1 MTIGERIGA
10 LRRAAGLSQE
20 RLAEQLGV
28 SRQAIGK
35 WEAGASLP
43 GVDNLQEL
51 ARALGVSCDE
61 LITGCPPVEKAADGS
76 GPGTEGTVALESV
89 RALLD
94 EQAGTQRRA
103 GRLHQWLAA
112 ALAGLACVAAGAC
125 VFIAVYTSGRLNYFS
140 GKLGGLEAAVAGID
154 GTIDARVAALEGS
167 LQQQASLVA
176 SFDFRYGSPG
186 WNNASVPLSVS
197 VLPKNYQP
205 GMSAVF
211 TLSPSG
217 GEAVVV
223 EALSDGGNGFCG
235 ELAIPLENEYS
246 NFTLSVGF
254 TGPDG
259 IVQSEE
265 LLRESDFVLGY
276 RTVVAVSPKEFTLSH
291 STRTPESERF
301 WRVGG
306 EFELNIQRG
315 YQDTSPY
322 PVAAEADLVVGGKVV
337 QTVSIDVS
345 LFSDFDTQASQDGAA
360 QFMSGASLYESFETD
375 SYEISGPEEV
385 EIVARVTES
394 TGNVITASHHF

>member
-1 MTIGERIGA
+1 M
-10 LRRAAGLSQE
+10 
-20 RLAEQLGV
+20 
-28 SRQAIGK
+28 
-35 WEAGASLP
+35 
-43 GVDNLQEL
+43 
-51 ARALGVSCDE
+51 
-61 LITGCPPVEKAADGS
+61 
-76 GPGTEGTVALESV
+76 
-89 RALLD
+89 
-94 EQAGTQRRA
+94 
-103 GRLHQWLAA
+103 
-112 ALAGLACVAAGAC
+112 
-125 VFIAVYTSGRLNYFS
+125 
-140 GKLGGLEAAVAGID
+140 
-154 GTIDARVAALEGS
+154 
-167 LQQQASLVA
+167 
-176 SFDFRYGSPG
+176 
-186 WNNASVPLSVS
+186 PLSVS

-259 IVQSEE
+259 SVQNEE
-265 LLRESDFVLGY
+265 LLRESDFILGY
-276 RTVVAVSPKEFTLSH
+276 RTVVSVSPKEFTLSH

-306 EFELNIQRG
+306 EFELKVERG

-345 LFSDFDTQASQDGAA
+345 LFSDFDTQASQDGRPNSCPAPLFTNPLKPIPTRSPA
-360 QFMSGASLYESFETD
+360 PGRWRSSPAS
-375 SYEISGPEEV
+375 PR
-385 EIVARVTES
+385 AP
-394 TGNVITASHHF
+394 AM